1 MCSGPIAACAWQGG
15 GTRNASIGRPPVTAA
30 ALPPAPVDTA
40 VNLRKYSYM
49 PLDVVRL
56 RDSGLAAEASA
67 EGFRCAII
75 LWCAAW
81 HQIPAGS
88 LPDNDAQ
95 LAKLAGFGRVKRE
108 FLKHKPDAMRGWSKH
123 ADGRLYHPVVT
134 EKVLEAWQSWLRQ
147 CWDREKARIK
157 KAAQR
162 ADSQPYYPTLEEW
175 RQHFEA
181 TGSTEFPEPV
191 CPRPVPGDNPARP
204 GAVPGDIGSKGEER
218 RGEETL
224 TTSSNNPASV
234 ENSELATALALA
246 LEEIGY
252 SNCSSRSPDVQLAA
266 KQAVTVEELRA
277 AAEGKVG
284 KPVSYL
290 VSRALGKRSD
300 AAERGGGQ
308 PSTVVP
314 IKPVDPAEAERKQQ
328 IETLENRIY
337 DARHLCDTLGMID
350 AEERDKRIAALRD
363 QQRELRQCAAAGA
376 VS

>member
-1 MCSGPIAACAWQGG
+1 
-15 GTRNASIGRPPVTAA
+15 
-30 ALPPAPVDTA
+30 
-40 VNLRKYSYM
+40 M

-162 ADSQPYYPTLEEW
+162 ADSQPYYPTFEEW

-181 TGSTEFPEPV
+181 TGSTEFPEPA
-191 CPRPVPGDNPARP
+191 CPRSVPRDNPPRP
-204 GAVPGDIGSKGEER
+204 RAVPSDNGSKGEER

-246 LEEIGY
+246 LEGMGY

-266 KQAVTVEELRA
+266 TQGVTVAELRA

-284 KPVSYL
+284 KPISYL
-290 VSRALGKRSD
+290 VSRALGKRAD
-300 AAERGGGQ
+300 AVERGSG
-308 PSTVVP
+308 PSATVTP
-314 IKPVDPAEAERKQQ
+314 IKPVDPAEAERKRK
-328 IETLENRIY
+328 IEALDDSVY
-337 DARHLCDTLGMID
+337 DVRHLCDTLGHID
-350 AEERDKRIAALRD
+350 AAERDRRIEQIRAEQRALR
-363 QQRELRQCAAAGA
+363 QGAAVEA